1 MGKSS
6 NFVAFVFNKLVTI
19 RSSPTRC
26 DDKAVSKDIAMY
38 KKIYDSINVFQ
49 YIG

>member
-6 NFVAFVFNKLVTI
+6 NFVAFVFKMLVI
-19 RSSPTRC
+19 VRLSLTRF
-26 DDKAVSKDIAMY
+26 DDKAMSKDIIRI
-38 KKIYDSINVFQ
+38 KKYDSINVFQ